1 MPTLPPYIGGVPRIG
16 SRVNVTPRKVFL
28 SGPEFYL
35 AGGRVLSGACSRDPG
50 ATDVT
55 ILRPG
60 MLMGMISSVV
70 NSLGTTGYFA
80 PSILGVTT
88 NAEAA
93 GSTSIEAAAAV
104 VTELARR
111 CGSTGTFTLVGP
123 PTASGVVNRETVT
136 YSAAS
141 GTTITVT
148 ATTNAFVAGSL
159 IMPTDGSE
167 NPMTII
173 PDGWGIKVTD
183 PLASDASQDQDWADI
198 PIGGVIDASQVV
210 NWPSDASL
218 KAWLVGQLN
227 TSGYGRFTFDHLYL
241 V

>member
-1 MPTLPPYIGGVPRIG
+1 MSVPYIGGLPRIS
-16 SRVNVTPRKVFL
+16 SRANVNPREIFL
-28 SGPEFYL
+28 GGPTRFL
-35 AGGRVLSGACSRDPG
+35 PGGRQIAGGCSRDPG
-50 ATDVT
+50 NSDEIYT
-55 ILRPG
+55 LRCG
-60 MLMGMISSVV
+60 VLMGMITSVV
-70 NSLGTTGYFA
+70 NSLGTTGQFA

-93 GSTSIEAAAAV
+93 ASTSIEASAAV

-123 PTASGVVNRETVT
+123 PTAAGVVNRETVT

-148 ATTNAFVAGSL
+148 AITNAFSL
-159 IMPTDGSE
+159 ISDQ
-167 NPMTII
+167 
-173 PDGWGIKVTD
+173 WGVRVVD
-183 PLASDASQDQDWADI
+183 PLTLASQDQSWPHVPLD
-198 PIGGVIDASQVV
+198 GTIDASQVV

-218 KAWLVGQLN
+218 KAWLVGQMN
-227 TSGYGRFTFDHLYL
+227 TNGYGHFVFDHLYL

>member
-1 MPTLPPYIGGVPRIG
+1 MTASYIGGMPRIT
-16 SRVNVTPRKVFL
+16 SRTNVNPREIFL
-28 SGPEFYL
+28 SGPTRFL
-35 AGGRVLSGACSRDPG
+35 AGGRIISGECSRDPG
-50 ATDVT
+50 NSDEIYT
-55 ILRPG
+55 LRCG
-60 MLMGMISSVV
+60 VLMGMIGTVV
-70 NSLGTTGYFA
+70 NSLGTVGHFA

-123 PTASGVVNRETVT
+123 PTAAGVVNRETVT
-136 YSAAS
+136 YSGAS

-167 NPMTII
+167 NPISLI
-173 PDGWGIKVTD
+173 SDQWGVRVVD
-183 PLASDASQDQDWADI
+183 PLTLASQDQSWPHVPLD
-198 PIGGVIDASQVV
+198 GVIDASQVV

-218 KAWLVGQLN
+218 KAWLVGQMN
-227 TSGYGRFTFDHLYL
+227 TNGYGHFVFDHLYL

>member
-16 SRVNVTPRKVFL
+16 SRVNVTPRKVVL

-167 NPMTII
+167 NPISLI
-173 PDGWGIKVTD
+173 SDQWGVRVVD
-183 PLASDASQDQDWADI
+183 PLTLASQDQSWPHVPLD
-198 PIGGVIDASQVV
+198 GVIDASQVV

-218 KAWLVGQLN
+218 KAWLVGQMN
-227 TSGYGRFTFDHLYL
+227 TNGYGHFVFDHLYL

>member
-1 MPTLPPYIGGVPRIG
+1 MSVPYIGGLPRIS
-16 SRVNVTPRKVFL
+16 SRANVNPREIFL
-28 SGPEFYL
+28 GGPTRFL
-35 AGGRVLSGACSRDPG
+35 PGGRQIAGGCSRDPG
-50 ATDVT
+50 NSDEIYT
-55 ILRPG
+55 LRCG
-60 MLMGMISSVV
+60 VLMGMITSVV
-70 NSLGTTGYFA
+70 NSLGTTGQFA

-123 PTASGVVNRETVT
+123 PTAAGVVNRETVT
-136 YSAAS
+136 YSGAS

-167 NPMTII
+167 NPISLI
-173 PDGWGIKVTD
+173 SDQWGVRVVD
-183 PLASDASQDQDWADI
+183 PLTLASQDQSWPHVPLD
-198 PIGGVIDASQVV
+198 GTIDASQVV

-218 KAWLVGQLN
+218 KAWLVGQMN
-227 TSGYGRFTFDHLYL
+227 TQGYGHFVFDHLYL